1 MSFSELILFFESDLN
16 KFLTFLF
23 FSLISIFFASK
34 HTNKKLE
41 NLKKIWEEKHGLLIY
56 KTKSPFSFDSK
67 HIDIPSRKP
76 FKNKGRLSNLITSK
90 NNPDLKIFNW
100 TYAHREHI
108 TARWIFMFK
117 INRELV
123 PHNLYFVFSPN
134 YKTLL
139 KTKSNAL
146 AMDKEFSKKFHL
158 NTANTDSQNKKIVN
172 QIFMNKK
179 FQQILLVFDD
189 INIEC
194 NSKEIFYFF
203 DNTGLGY
210 EIVPSLLEKAE
221 YIHKKLV
228 KIALRSKIKTIL

>member
-108 TARWIFMFK
+108 TARRIFMFK

-146 AMDKEFSKKFHL
+146 AMNKEFSKKFQL